1 MATHSSVLAWRIPET
16 GEPGGLLSMGSL
28 GVGHNWVTSL
38 PLFTFMHWRRKWQPT
53 PVFLPGESQGR
64 EAWWAAV
71 YGVAQSR
78 IQLKRLSSSVRKNS
92 RKKKIPPRMS
102 SMWLVIKKKYYILE
116 KVMSLHS
123 RSIFSIRENA
133 FKKQIAHKIVKNLV
147 TLSCD
152 KACAKISSKS
162 C

>member
-1 MATHSSVLAWRIPET
+1 MGQGGIPHR
-16 GEPGGLLSMGSL
+16 
-28 GVGHNWVTSL
+28 V
-38 PLFTFMHWRRKWQPT
+38 
-53 PVFLPGESQGR
+53 
-64 EAWWAAV
+64 
-71 YGVAQSR
+71 
-78 IQLKRLSSSVRKNS
+78 
-92 RKKKIPPRMS
+92 S

-133 FKKQIAHKIVKNLV
+133 FKKQITHKIVKNLV